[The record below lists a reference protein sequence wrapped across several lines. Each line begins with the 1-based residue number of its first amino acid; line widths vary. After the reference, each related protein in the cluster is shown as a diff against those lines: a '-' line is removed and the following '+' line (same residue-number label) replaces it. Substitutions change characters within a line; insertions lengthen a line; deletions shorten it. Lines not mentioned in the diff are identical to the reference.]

1 MTNPQ
6 MATIVEDFLTDLAR
20 AGKST
25 HTVRAYRGDLR
36 DFARF
41 FTGPI
46 ERITAGVLLAYL
58 GGLADK
64 APATRARREA
74 ALASLLAWAYRAE
87 IIAADPMTRLD
98 RTRLPASPP
107 RPVPT
112 EHIEAVLRAIPKA
125 RDRDRLL
132 FLLLYTTGMRISEA
146 LAIEVDDLDLSRDDE
161 HVTVLGKG
169 GRRRTVLLDDSTL
182 VALLR
187 RYLKMRGYRHGS
199 LFRAEKNYVG
209 GPLRYASAQEL
220 WTKYREKAQVTATI
234 HQLRHAHASE
244 LVNAGVSLETIRRRL
259 GHANTQT
266 VLRYADQ
273 RDTTTDAEIRIWR
286 RRKIIGR
293 PNS

>member
-1 MTNPQ
+1 
-6 MATIVEDFLTDLAR
+6 MAATVAEFLTDLTR
-20 AGKST
+20 AGKSAS
-25 HTVRAYRGDLR
+25 TVRAYRSDLS

-46 ERITAGVLLAYL
+46 DQTTAGVLRQYL
-58 GGLADK
+58 GSVAGK

-87 IIAADPMTRLD
+87 IITADPMTRLD
-98 RTRLPASPP
+98 RTRLPLSPP

-112 EHIEAVLRAIPKA
+112 EHIEAVLRAIPKT

-132 FLLLYTTGMRISEA
+132 FGLLYTTGMRVGEA
-146 LAIEVDDLDLSRDDE
+146 LAIEVDDLDLRRDDE

-169 GRRRTVLLDDSTL
+169 GRRRTVLLHDSTL
-182 VALLR
+182 VTLLR
-187 RYLKMRGYRHGS
+187 RYLKARGYRHGP

-209 GPLRYASAQEL
+209 GPLRYSSVHQL
-220 WTKYREKAQVTATI
+220 WAKYCAKTQITATI
-234 HQLRHAHASE
+234 HQLRHAHATE

-259 GHANTQT
+259 GHANAQT

-273 RDTTTDAEIRIWR
+273 RDATTDAEIRSWR
-286 RRKIIGR
+286 RQKITGR
-293 PNS
+293 SAS

>member
-1 MTNPQ
+1 MTVTV
-6 MATIVEDFLTDLAR
+6 AEFLTDLTR
-20 AGKST
+20 AGKSAN
-25 HTVRAYRGDLR
+25 TVRAYRSDLR
-36 DFARF
+36 DFTRF

-46 ERITAGVLLAYL
+46 DQITAGVLRQYLASVA
-58 GGLADK
+58 GK

-87 IIAADPMTRLD
+87 IITADPMTRLD
-98 RTRLPASPP
+98 RTRLPLSPP

-112 EHIEAVLRAIPKA
+112 EHIEAVLRTIPKT

-132 FLLLYTTGMRISEA
+132 FGLLHTTGMRVGEA

-187 RYLKMRGYRHGS
+187 RYLKARGYQHGA

-209 GPLRYASAQEL
+209 GPLRYSSVHQL
-220 WTKYREKAQVTATI
+220 WAKYCAKAQITATI
-234 HQLRHAHASE
+234 HQLRHAHATE

-259 GHANTQT
+259 GHANAQT

-273 RDTTTDAEIRIWR
+273 RDTTTDAEIRTWR
-286 RRKIIGR
+286 RRKTTGR
-293 PNS
+293 SAG

>member
-6 MATIVEDFLTDLAR
+6 MVTIVEDFLTDLAR
-20 AGKST
+20 AGKSA
-25 HTVRAYRGDLR
+25 HTVRAYRSDLR
-36 DFARF
+36 DFTRF

-46 ERITAGVLLAYL
+46 ERITAGVLRAYL

-74 ALASLLAWAYRAE
+74 ALASLFSWAYRGE
-87 IIAADPMTRLD
+87 MIAADPMTRLN
-98 RTRLPASPP
+98 RTRLPASLP

-112 EHIEAVLRAIPKA
+112 EHIEAVLRAIPTT

-132 FLLLYTTGMRISEA
+132 FLLLYTTGMRVGEA

-169 GRRRTVLLDDSTL
+169 GRRRTVLLDDSIL

-187 RYLKMRGYRHGS
+187 HYLKVRGYRHGP
-199 LFRAEKNYVG
+199 LFRAEKNYAG
-209 GPLRYASAQEL
+209 GPLRYASVQEL
-220 WTKYREKAQVTATI
+220 WAKYRAKAKVTATI
-234 HQLRHAHASE
+234 HQLRHVHATE

-259 GHANTQT
+259 GHANAQT

-273 RDTTTDAEIRIWR
+273 RDTTADTEIRTWR
-286 RRKIIGR
+286 RRKITGR
-293 PNS
+293 SGS

>member
-1 MTNPQ
+1 MTVTV
-6 MATIVEDFLTDLAR
+6 AEFLTDLTR
-20 AGKST
+20 AGKSAN
-25 HTVRAYRGDLR
+25 TVRAYRSDLR

-46 ERITAGVLLAYL
+46 DQITASVLRQYLASV
-58 GGLADK
+58 AAK

-87 IIAADPMTRLD
+87 IITADPMTRLD
-98 RTRLPASPP
+98 RTRLPVSPP

-112 EHIEAVLRAIPKA
+112 EHIEAVLRAIPTT

-132 FLLLYTTGMRISEA
+132 FGLLYTTGMRVGEA
-146 LAIEVDDLDLSRDDE
+146 LALEVDDLDLSRDDE

-187 RYLKMRGYRHGS
+187 RYLKARGYRHGP

-209 GPLRYASAQEL
+209 GPLRYSSVHQL
-220 WTKYREKAQVTATI
+220 WAKYCAKAQVTATI
-234 HQLRHAHASE
+234 HQLRHAHATE

-259 GHANTQT
+259 GHANAQT

-273 RDTTTDAEIRIWR
+273 RDATTDAEIRSWR
-286 RRKIIGR
+286 RRKTTGR
-293 PNS
+293 SAG